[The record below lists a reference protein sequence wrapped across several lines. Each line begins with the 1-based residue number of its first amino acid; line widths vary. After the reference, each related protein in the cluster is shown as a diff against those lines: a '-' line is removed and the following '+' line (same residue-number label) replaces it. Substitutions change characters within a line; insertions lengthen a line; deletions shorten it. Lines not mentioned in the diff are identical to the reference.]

1 MTVAIDEIPW
11 DGVGRSYIPPADLDL
26 DPSVQLHSASRDDL
40 DPVTYEVIRHNLW
53 NINDEHG
60 ATIVKVSGS
69 PIAAYAHDFN
79 PAILTE
85 DGEFVFFGP
94 YLQFHA
100 GMLDV
105 NVKWTLE
112 NRGGAPGINDG
123 DMFFANDPWVG
134 TTHQQDGAMI
144 CPVFW
149 EGKIFCWVAN
159 LLHYADLG
167 GSTPGSFCPDANT
180 VFDEPTPTPPIKMVE
195 GGEIRSDIEQQF
207 LRRSRLPHLV
217 ALDLRAVVAGNTVAK
232 NRILGLLE
240 RYGPET
246 TKGVMRRIVSS
257 GEERFLGRLRE
268 LPDGTW
274 RDENFL
280 EVAKTGDRGAYKVAL
295 QVRKEGD
302 QLTFSNA
309 GTDPQVGA
317 INITYAALR
326 GGILCP
332 VNAFFLYDSLYAI
345 GGALRHI
352 DIDPEPGTI
361 TCADHPA
368 ACSNGGS
375 VGVHIVIGMAV
386 NVLAKML
393 ASDPE
398 TARSFCAQGAAT
410 QWPGAT
416 MSGKD
421 RNGNDFGAF
430 LTDPMSGGIGAFSFR
445 DGVDSGGLWFDAKG
459 TSPNVEQNEWS
470 SPTLFLYRRETPD
483 SGGAGKFR
491 GGNSQELAWI
501 PHRTDQI
508 GQTVTA
514 SGVAIPVAH
523 GMFGGLDGSPNRYE
537 YVEGSDVQQKLA
549 AGEVPQ
555 DLGGLSGEQRSLLPK
570 EVGIVQTPDD
580 VYELGISGSAGY
592 GDPIDRD
599 PELVARDVGLGSVT
613 RSTAEGYYGVVLDG
627 DGAVLDGETEAARD
641 AIRAERRATAMPTS
655 EAMEGGL

>member
-1 MTVAIDEIPW
+1 MSAVTADLPW
-11 DGVGRSYIPPADLDL
+11 DGVARSYIPPATLDL
-26 DPSVQLHSASRDDL
+26 DPSVQLHRDTATDI

-53 NINDEHG
+53 NINEEHG

-69 PIAAYAHDFN
+69 PIAAFAHDFN

-112 NRGGAPGINDG
+112 NRSPDPGICDG

-134 TTHQQDGAMI
+134 TTHQQDGAMV

-167 GSTPGSFCPDANT
+167 GSTPGSFCPDADS
-180 VFDEPTPTPPIKMVE
+180 VYDEPTPTPPLKMVE
-195 GGEIRSDIEQQF
+195 NGAIRADVEQQF
-207 LRRSRLPHLV
+207 LRRSRLPDLV

-232 NRILGLLE
+232 NRLLSLLE
-240 RYGPET
+240 RYGPDVV
-246 TKGVMRRIVSS
+246 KGVMRRVISS
-257 GEERFLGRLRE
+257 GEDRFLRRLAE
-268 LPDGTW
+268 LPDGVW
-274 RDENFL
+274 RDVNYL
-280 EVAKTGDRGAYKVAL
+280 EVAKTGDRHAHKVAL
-295 QVRKEGD
+295 ELRKEGNH
-302 QLTFSNA
+302 LTFSNV

-352 DIDPEPGTI
+352 SIDPVPGTI

-375 VGVHIVIGMAV
+375 VGVHIVIGMAI

-393 ASDPE
+393 ACHPE
-398 TARSFCAQGAAT
+398 MARSFCAQGAAT

-416 MSGKD
+416 MSGTD
-421 RNGNDFGAF
+421 RRGNPFGAF

-445 DGVDSGGLWFDAKG
+445 DGVDSGGLWFDSKG
-459 TSPNVEQNEWS
+459 TAPNVEQNEWS
-470 SPTLFLYRRETPD
+470 SPTLFLYRREIPD
-483 SGGAGKFR
+483 SGGAGRFR
-491 GGNSQELAWI
+491 GGNSLEVAWI
-501 PHRTDQI
+501 PHKTDQI
-508 GQTVTA
+508 LQTVTA
-514 SGVAIPVAH
+514 SGCAIPTAR
-523 GMFGGLDGSPNRYE
+523 GLFGGMAGSPNRY
-537 YVEGSDVQQKLA
+537 VFVTGSDVAEQIA
-549 AGEVPQ
+549 AGTIPQ
-555 DLGGLSGEQRSLLPK
+555 DADALRGEHRELLPK
-570 EVGIVQTPDD
+570 EVGIEQTASD
-580 VYELGISGSAGY
+580 VYELGVSGSAGY

-599 PELVARDVGLGSVT
+599 PQLVARDILHGSVT
-613 RSTAEGYYGVVLDG
+613 PETAERFYGVVLGPG
-627 DGAVLDGETEAARD
+627 DEVDEDATERARER
-641 AIRAERRATAMPTS
+641 IREERRATAQPVQP
-655 EAMEGGL
+655 